1 MRKSIPEVQK
11 RRRGKLSLRKI
22 LCYGR
27 VIVFTSDSMPSA
39 LALTPHASAPLP
51 VVAIIGRPN
60 VGKSTLFNRILGK
73 KTAIVDDVPGVTR
86 DRNYADANYR
96 NRPFRLVDTGGL
108 DPSASE
114 GMLAL
119 IKRQSELAIAEADIL
134 ILLMDGRTGL
144 MPQDQEV
151 VRLLRGTT
159 KPLFVAVNKIDTPK
173 VETMVADFYQ
183 LGIEQLYPISAEHGM
198 GVAELLDAV
207 YPHLL
212 PLDEQQELHMP
223 RVAVVGRPNVG
234 KSTLVNAVLGE
245 DRVVVSDVPGT
256 TRDSIDSL
264 AVFEGR
270 RYLFTDTAGIRRRG
284 KIDRGIEG
292 YSVARSLR
300 AIGRSDVAVLL
311 LDAEEGVTEQDTK
324 IAGVVIRQGRACLL
338 MVNKWDLREGDA
350 KAKQQY
356 EKELRRRFPFL
367 SWAPV
372 LFASAIKPDSL
383 RRLFPTIDEVFAS
396 FSKRI
401 PTGELNEWL
410 QKILATHPLPVRK
423 GKPTKITKSAFIT
436 QVAVQP
442 PVFALFVGHPQDM
455 TVAYIRFLENQLRE
469 TYGFSGAPIRLLI
482 RKK

>member
-1 MRKSIPEVQK
+1 MSRTKS
-11 RRRGKLSLRKI
+11 S
-22 LCYGR
+22 
-27 VIVFTSDSMPSA
+27 
-39 LALTPHASAPLP
+39 SAPTLP
-51 VVAIIGRPN
+51 LLPSEGGMIPLVAIIGRPN

-108 DPSASE
+108 EPSASE
-114 GMLAL
+114 GMLSL

-144 MPQDQEV
+144 TPQDQEV

-173 VETMVADFYQ
+173 VETLVADFYQ
-183 LGIEQLYPISAEHGM
+183 LGTDQLYPISAEHGI
-198 GVAELLDAV
+198 GVAELLDAI
-207 YPHLL
+207 YPLL
-212 PLDEQQELHMP
+212 PALDESEERSTMP
-223 RVAVVGRPNVG
+223 RIAVVGRPNVG

-245 DRVVVSDVPGT
+245 DRVVVSNVPGT

-264 AVFEGR
+264 AVYQDR

-300 AIGRSDVAVLL
+300 AIGRSDVAVIL

-324 IAGVVIRQGRACLL
+324 IAGLVIRQGKACLL
-338 MVNKWDLREGDA
+338 LVNKWDLREGDSLA
-350 KAKQQY
+350 RQAY
-356 EKELRRRFPFL
+356 EQDLRRRFPFL

-372 LFASAIKPDSL
+372 LFGAAVKPDSL
-383 RRLFPTIDEVFAS
+383 RRLFPTIDHVYAS
-396 FSKRI
+396 FTKRI
-401 PTGELNEWL
+401 PTGQLNQFL
-410 QKILATHPLPVRK
+410 QQILETHPLPVRK
-423 GKPTKITKSAFIT
+423 GKPSKITKSAFMT

-442 PVFALFVGHPQDM
+442 PVFALFVGHPDDI
-455 TVAYIRFLENQLRE
+455 TPAYLRFIENKLRD
-469 TYGFSGAPIRLLI
+469 TYGFTGTPVRLMV

>member
-1 MRKSIPEVQK
+1 MPRTKTAPAPVS
-11 RRRGKLSLRKI
+11 SL
-22 LCYGR
+22 
-27 VIVFTSDSMPSA
+27 
-39 LALTPHASAPLP
+39 PLP
-51 VVAIIGRPN
+51 PAAGGPVPLVAIIGRPN

-86 DRNYADANYR
+86 DRNYADASYR

-108 DPSASE
+108 EPSASD

-144 MPQDQEV
+144 TPQDQEV
-151 VRLLRGTT
+151 VRLLRGST

-173 VETMVADFYQ
+173 VESLVADFYQ
-183 LGIEQLYPISAEHGM
+183 LGIEQLYPISAEHGI

-207 YPHLL
+207 YPLL
-212 PLDEQQELHMP
+212 PVPEEQREQGTMP

-245 DRVVVSDVPGT
+245 DRVVVSNVPGT

-264 AVFEGR
+264 AVYQGR

-338 MVNKWDLREGDA
+338 LVNKWDLREGDA
-350 KAKQQY
+350 QARQQV
-356 EKELRRRFPFL
+356 ELDLRRRFPFL

-372 LFASAIKPDSL
+372 LFGAAVRPESL
-383 RRLFPTIDEVFAS
+383 RRLFPTIDEVYAS
-396 FSKRI
+396 FSKRV
-401 PTGELNEWL
+401 PTGHLNQFL
-410 QKILATHPLPVRK
+410 QNILATHPLPVRK
-423 GKPTKITKSAFIT
+423 GKPTKITKSAFMT

-442 PVFALFVGHPQDM
+442 PVFALFVGHPDDV
-455 TVAYIRFLENQLRE
+455 TPAYLRFLENQLRE
-469 TYGFSGAPIRLLI
+469 TYGFSGTPIRLLV

>member
-1 MRKSIPEVQK
+1 MPRTKTAPAP
-11 RRRGKLSLRKI
+11 SLP
-22 LCYGR
+22 LPPSQGR
-27 VIVFTSDSMPSA
+27 PI
-39 LALTPHASAPLP
+39 P

-144 MPQDQEV
+144 TPADQEV

-173 VETMVADFYQ
+173 VETLVADFYQ
-183 LGIEQLYPISAEHGM
+183 LGTDQFYPISAEHGI
-198 GVAELLDAV
+198 GVAELLDAI
-207 YPHLL
+207 YPLL
-212 PLDEQQELHMP
+212 PVPDEHEEQRTMP
-223 RVAVVGRPNVG
+223 RIAVVGRPNVG

-245 DRVVVSDVPGT
+245 DRVVVSNVPGT

-264 AVFEGR
+264 AVYQGR

-324 IAGVVIRQGRACLL
+324 IAGVVIRQGRACMLL
-338 MVNKWDLREGDA
+338 VNKWDLREGDTEA
-350 KAKQQY
+350 RRQVEQD
-356 EKELRRRFPFL
+356 LRRRFPFL

-372 LFASAIKPDSL
+372 LFAAAVKPDSL
-383 RRLFPTIDEVFAS
+383 RQLFPTIDEVFAS

-401 PTGELNEWL
+401 PTGQLNQFL
-410 QKILATHPLPVRK
+410 QNILATHPLPVRK
-423 GKPTKITKSAFIT
+423 GKPTKITKSAFMT

-442 PVFALFVGHPQDM
+442 PVFALFVGHPDDI
-455 TVAYIRFLENQLRE
+455 TPAYLRFLENQLRDA
-469 TYGFSGAPIRLLI
+469 YGFSGTPIRLLA